1 MVSDP
6 DQIFK
11 FFSRELYT
19 IMDASHIAPP
29 PIPELP
35 PLKGAALEY
44 APFGHLF
51 SVIHRQSSVAMTR
64 RLRESGVSFGQF
76 LSIRY
81 IYENEGCSQEQL
93 SNRLRLDKGAV
104 ARTVHALE
112 EDGYV
117 QRLPDPQDRRRMI
130 LSLTDRGKE
139 QYRTIIRISDEWE
152 TVLLQALSPDE
163 QQELRRLLVKVV
175 QSLN

>member
-1 MVSDP
+1 
-6 DQIFK
+6 
-11 FFSRELYT
+11 
-19 IMDASHIAPP
+19 MDAFPLSPP
-29 PIPELP
+29 PIPEEP
-35 PLKGAALEY
+35 PLEGAALEH

-117 QRLPDPQDRRRMI
+117 QRLPDPQDRRRVI
-130 LSLTDRGKE
+130 LSLTEQGKE
-139 QYRTIIRISDEWE
+139 QYRSIVRISDEWE
-152 TVLLQALSPDE
+152 SVLLQDLSPQE
-163 QQELRRLLVKVV
+163 QKELRRLLIKVV
-175 QSLN
+175 NTLR

>member
-1 MVSDP
+1 M
-6 DQIFK
+6 
-11 FFSRELYT
+11 
-19 IMDASHIAPP
+19 
-29 PIPELP
+29 
-35 PLKGAALEY
+35 
-44 APFGHLF
+44 
-51 SVIHRQSSVAMTR
+51 
-64 RLRESGVSFGQF
+64 
-76 LSIRY
+76 
-81 IYENEGCSQEQL
+81 
-93 SNRLRLDKGAV
+93 